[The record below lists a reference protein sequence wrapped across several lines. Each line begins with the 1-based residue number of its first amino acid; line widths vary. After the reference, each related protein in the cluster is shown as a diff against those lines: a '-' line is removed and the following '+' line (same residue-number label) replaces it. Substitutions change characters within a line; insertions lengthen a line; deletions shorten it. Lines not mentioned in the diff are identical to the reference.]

1 MKDLSAL
8 RGAAVNG
15 RIRMQTQNDYLGPV
29 SLHMAPSLKW
39 EGEGRWER
47 EKDKVARSV
56 KQPRMSGTQRKP
68 CFTELHMQLPRALN
82 CDQRKQSNRMK
93 LVPDMRVCSGNSKLT
108 VIYIWH
114 TASWTNHSQVRASSH
129 LSIYHTI
136 NRMNQGNNTN
146 DMGIQH
152 NSAEEFLCIVA
163 FLMIKHR

>member
-15 RIRMQTQNDYLGPV
+15 RIRMQTQNDCLGPV
-29 SLHMAPSLKW
+29 SPHMAPSLKW

-56 KQPRMSGTQRKP
+56 KQPRMSGTQSKP

-108 VIYIWH
+108 VIYIDIQPLEQITH
-114 TASWTNHSQVRASSH
+114 RLGLVLIFQYITPLIEWTREITLMTWGSNITVPK
-129 LSIYHTI
+129 
-136 NRMNQGNNTN
+136 
-146 DMGIQH
+146 
-152 NSAEEFLCIVA
+152 NSYVLLHF
-163 FLMIKHR
+163 